1 MLIKTIVQV
10 RTKTLVAVGHESA
23 NQAAVK
29 DHMQANLLANMDLGG
44 NQRED
49 PLRITGDSSI
59 QMQQFGN
66 SDDPSYQMRGTNESD
81 DAFYS
86 RGPLQVLAKEQPVF
100 TRTLEN
106 YTFFHKLSVSM

>member
-1 MLIKTIVQV
+1 MLKRALFQV
-10 RTKTLVAVGHESA
+10 RTKTFVAVGHESA

-44 NQRED
+44 NLQ
-49 PLRITGDSSI
+49 GDSLRTTGESI
-59 QMQQFGN
+59 VQMQDFGN

-86 RGPLQVLAKEQPVF
+86 RGPLQVSAIKAAGLPLSRLLAY
-100 TRTLEN
+100 LCAS
-106 YTFFHKLSVSM
+106 L